1 MVLCSEGVGEPGNTV
16 EDSFI
21 KLDTDIGLIVFLI
34 WADSTNMLLDG
45 ICSCFVIRLAGLGD
59 RLIVGLSLV
68 LGGSGGVDVDVN
80 VNVDDVW
87 TGEFGC
93 PFSCF
98 FSAFSPPPESRDDML
113 ITLFI
118 MLEFL

>member
-1 MVLCSEGVGEPGNTV
+1 
-16 EDSFI
+16 
-21 KLDTDIGLIVFLI
+21 
-34 WADSTNMLLDG
+34 MLLDG